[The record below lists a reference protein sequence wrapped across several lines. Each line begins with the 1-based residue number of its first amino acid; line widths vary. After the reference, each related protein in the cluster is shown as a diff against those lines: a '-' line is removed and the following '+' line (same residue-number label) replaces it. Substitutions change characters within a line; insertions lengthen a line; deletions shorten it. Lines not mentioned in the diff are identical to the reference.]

1 MRRIV
6 GCLVVLCMAMPAM
19 ARAETPE
26 QFFNHIFA
34 DPGFMFH
41 ARHRG
46 HARTSAVATQPAN
59 TPLVDVPMP
68 HLRPETTTRL
78 AYQTEEPRLV
88 AAPLTPAPLPRISPA
103 DTPATAAAP
112 AAPEP
117 SPAAV
122 AAPTA
127 PPLPTPRP
135 AAPATQLAMLQS
147 PAAAPSPPSGP
158 GGSVCSAELAALDV
172 AAEPLPAISDGACG
186 MPDPVKVTALAGGAV
201 KIEGNATVDCAVA
214 EKLGRFVTE
223 TVEPQAEEVLHG
235 KVTAL
240 RILDAYTCR
249 NRDGL
254 AGGKLSEHAH
264 GNAIDIGAFQIDGK
278 RWITVGD
285 SSNGIPENTFLVDVR
300 QAACGP
306 FTTVLGP
313 GSDSYHASHFHL
325 DLIQRRT
332 AGPSHGLYCR

>member
-6 GCLVVLCMAMPAM
+6 GCLVAAVLCAAMPIA

-26 QFFNHIFA
+26 QLFRHIFA
-34 DPGFMFH
+34 DPGFMFYPK
-41 ARHRG
+41 HRA
-46 HARTSAVATQPAN
+46 HSRAPVTQSAD

-68 HLRPETTTRL
+68 HLRPGEQERL
-78 AYQTEEPRLV
+78 AYQSEGTPIV
-88 AAPLTPAPLPRISPA
+88 AAPLSAAPLPHISPA
-103 DTPATAAAP
+103 DDSAAAGSATVQP
-112 AAPEP
+112 
-117 SPAAV
+117 V
-122 AAPTA
+122 
-127 PPLPTPRP
+127 PPVPGPRP
-135 AAPATQLAMLQS
+135 AAPATQLAALQ
-147 PAAAPSPPSGP
+147 PPAVATVPQPTGGGACGVDLAAAG
-158 GGSVCSAELAALDV
+158 VT
-172 AAEPLPAISDGACG
+172 AEPLPPISDGACG
-186 MPDPVKVTALAGGAV
+186 IPDPVKLTALAHGSV
-201 KIEGNATVDCAVA
+201 KIEGDATVDCAVA
-214 EKLGRFVTE
+214 TTLGRFVSD
-223 TVEPQAEEVLHG
+223 TVQPQAEDILKG

-254 AGGKLSEHAH
+254 ATGKLSEHAH
-264 GNAIDIGAFQIDGK
+264 GNAIDIGAFEIDGK

-285 SSNGIPENTFLVDVR
+285 SSNGVPENTFLIAVR

-325 DLIQRRT
+325 DLIERRT